1 MEELLNDYLLKMIRP
16 GKGKVYQKGEVI
28 YHEDTPSFGLY
39 FISSGTVKIYTS
51 DASGR
56 EIILRLTGQKDI
68 FGHRYLLD
76 EKTHLESAK
85 ALEESTCHFIDG
97 RDFQDQMESLPH
109 LRQIIFQKIGHEI
122 YHYQKR
128 CVELMRK
135 NVRER
140 LAGYFNYMVLNHS
153 ENTQNGIKIKIQLSR
168 EEIASIIGTANE
180 TAIRFISEFKE
191 MGLITEEERFFY
203 IKNKEELIRL
213 SQ

>member
-1 MEELLNDYLLKMIRP
+1 MEEYFNDDFLKTIGFR
-16 GKGKVYQKGEVI
+16 KGKIYQKGEVI

-56 EIILRLTGQKDI
+56 EIILRLAGQKDI

-109 LRQIIFQKIGHEI
+109 VRQIIFKKIGHEI
-122 YHYQKR
+122 SHYQKR

-140 LAGYFNYMVLNHS
+140 LAAYFNDMVLNHS
-153 ENTQNGIKIKIQLSR
+153 EQTEDGIKIKIQLSR

-191 MGLITEEERFFY
+191 MGLITEEDRYFY
-203 IKNKEELIRL
+203 IKNQEELLRL